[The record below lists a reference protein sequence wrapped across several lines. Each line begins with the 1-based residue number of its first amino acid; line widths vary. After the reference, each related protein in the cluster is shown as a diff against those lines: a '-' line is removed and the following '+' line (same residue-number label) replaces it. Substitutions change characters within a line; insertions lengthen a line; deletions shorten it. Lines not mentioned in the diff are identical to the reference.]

1 MEHPVYASILP
12 FSFCILST
20 SVPLVL
26 QLFISTYSDLLIA
39 RSVRIFFCF
48 DNFYIAIFRNSFLL
62 TCPAFFSEHDVSTLC
77 VPLGCTLSRDCVFF
91 LASSLFLILARPSSL
106 SRPSCSSALEW
117 ISRLGWASSH
127 VPRAGQGRVFTP
139 RERKGARWLVLGCLC
154 SSSSFACSGR
164 NRVVHGIDARDKQR
178 EVAPKGRPCCMSP
191 SEAELIFA
199 FAEFLNS
206 ITQITIANY

>member
-1 MEHPVYASILP
+1 MEHPVYSSILP
-12 FSFCILST
+12 SSFCILIT

-26 QLFISTYSDLLIA
+26 QLFISTYSNLLIA
-39 RSVRIFFCF
+39 RSVRFFFCF
-48 DNFYIAIFRNSFLL
+48 DNFYIAIFRSFLL
-62 TCPAFFSEHDVSTLC
+62 TCPAFFFWTRCLYIVRASWLHLVAGL
-77 VPLGCTLSRDCVFF
+77 RFF
-91 LASSLFLILARPSSL
+91 LASCLFLILARPSSL

-206 ITQITIANY
+206 ITQIAIANY